1 MLLKYAENRQK
12 QKLSKFI
19 LQIVMVSF
27 AAILGGISFKN
38 FFEPAGIIP
47 AGFSG
52 LSLIISKGFASI
64 GVKIPTAVIYLI
76 INVTLFLFALKI
88 FGWKFLVLSALGISF
103 YTLGMQFVYIPA
115 LANAVK
121 SDTLLAG
128 ILGAIFSG
136 ISIGVAM
143 KFGGTTGGSD
153 IAGVIINRYLPKI
166 KTGYC
171 MLLINA
177 IVLTLSVLTSS
188 ILTGLYAL
196 IVAVVSSLTTN
207 LVLDGSKRVIAH
219 YIICD
224 KDEEI
229 AYALLERYHRGVTK
243 LDGIGMFSKKGKS
256 VLVCLLP
263 NQQSDEM
270 KKIVS
275 AIDHNSFIFS
285 STVTETLGTGEF
297 LKEHSIFKNKVLNS
311 KIALKNDQ
319 KYQRVEHI
327 KKLKLKKKCKFEKM
341 HIVNTIPSQN
351 QNIINDKK
359 VDDNYMEEDKIIDI
373 TMETETNKD
382 DKNN

>member
-1 MLLKYAENRQK
+1 MKLKYAENKQK
-12 QKLSKFI
+12 QKLNKFI
-19 LQIVMVSF
+19 LQIVMVSL

-76 INVTLFLFALKI
+76 INITLFLFALKI
-88 FGWKFLVLSALGISF
+88 FGWKFLLLSALGISF
-103 YTLGMQFVYIPA
+103 YTLGMQFIYIPA
-115 LANAVK
+115 LANSVK
-121 SDTLLAG
+121 TDTLLAG

-136 ISIGVAM
+136 ISIGIAM

-153 IAGVIINRYLPKI
+153 IAGVIINRYFPKI

-229 AYALLERYHRGVTK
+229 AHALLERYHRGVTK
-243 LDGIGMFSKKGKS
+243 LDGIGMFSKKEKS

-285 STVTETLGTGEF
+285 SSVTETLGTGEF
-297 LKEHSIFKNKVLNS
+297 LKEHSIFKNKIS
-311 KIALKNDQ
+311 KADKNLKNNT
-319 KYQRVEHI
+319 KYQRPIQI
-327 KKLKLKKKCKFEKM
+327 KKLKLRKKYKFNKM
-341 HIVNTIPSQN
+341 HIVTKQTVEIASNSILENADQ
-351 QNIINDKK
+351 
-359 VDDNYMEEDKIIDI
+359 
-373 TMETETNKD
+373 
-382 DKNN
+382 

>member
-1 MLLKYAENRQK
+1 MLLKNAENKQK

-19 LQIVMVSF
+19 LQIVMVSL
-27 AAILGGISFKN
+27 AAVLGGLSFKN

-64 GVKIPTAVIYLI
+64 GVKIPTAAIYLV
-76 INVTLFLFALKI
+76 INITLFLFALKI
-88 FGWKFLVLSALGISF
+88 FGWKFLLLSALGISF
-103 YTLGMQFVYIPA
+103 YTLSMQFVYIPA
-115 LANAVK
+115 LANSVK

-136 ISIGVAM
+136 ISIGIAM

-153 IAGVIINRYLPKI
+153 IAGVIINRYFPKI

-177 IVLTLSVLTSS
+177 VVLTLSILTSS

-229 AYALLERYHRGVTK
+229 AQALLERYHRGVTK
-243 LDGIGMFSKKGKS
+243 LEGIGMFSKKEKS

-297 LKEHSIFKNKVLNS
+297 LKEHSIFKNKIS
-311 KIALKNDQ
+311 KADKNLKNDL
-319 KYQRVEHI
+319 KYQRPVHI
-327 KKLKLKKKCKFEKM
+327 KKFKLKKKYKFNKM
-341 HIVNTIPSQN
+341 KLVSLPKTSPSDE
-351 QNIINDKK
+351 II
-359 VDDNYMEEDKIIDI
+359 EEIA
-373 TMETETNKD
+373 E
-382 DKNN
+382 